1 MATKKYVSPSKLS
14 LFLKNLNSIFAA
26 KDHTHSYA
34 GASSAGGAAT
44 SANKLNTNAGSVTQP
59 VFFKDGI
66 PVATTY
72 TLGKSVPSD
81 AKFTDTTYPA
91 ATTSSPGLMSAS
103 DKSKL
108 DGIASS
114 ATKVSVDSALSSSST
129 NPVQNKVV
137 NSALAGKAT
146 KSIYTVTL
154 GTNWAGSGPYTQ
166 TVSVSGVLSSDN
178 PHIFPQYSSTSSTAI
193 SQKEDWNKIDNAVS
207 NNGSITFTCF
217 ENKPSNPLSLI
228 IEVIR

>member
-34 GASSAGGAAT
+34 GSSSAGGAAT
-44 SANKLNTNAGSVTQP
+44 SANKLNTNAGSVTKP

-91 ATTSSPGLMSAS
+91 ATTAADGLMRAS
-103 DKSKL
+103 DKTKL
-108 DGIASS
+108 DGIASG
-114 ATKVSVDSALSSSST
+114 ANKTTVDSALSSTST
-129 NPVQNKVV
+129 NPVQNNVI
-137 NSALAGKAT
+137 NTALSGKANSSH
-146 KSIYTVTL
+146 KHKMSD
-154 GTNWAGSGPYTQ
+154 
-166 TVSVSGVLSSDN
+166 VSDIDSYVLITTDDIDEICGAAIVSAD
-178 PHIFPQYSSTSSTAI
+178 
-193 SQKEDWNKIDNAVS
+193 EAV
-207 NNGSITFTCF
+207 F
-217 ENKPSNPLSLI
+217 
-228 IEVIR
+228 